1 MGAFYRRMINNVFC
15 YFWWNI
21 YLCDMKRLILASIA
35 LILLLPLIFMG
46 PRDELILSTYLLK
59 CALPCAMLLVL
70 WVNYLLVFPSYD
82 KHESKQ
88 KVIIQNVLLVIVCSV
103 FLAITHSMEFDMRA
117 SLPRHNEF
125 EQTHASHDIHAH
137 HGHHP
142 HKKFHLDNKFNPHKK
157 PHRDKPNHFVIYTG
171 LRDCFTL
178 TLVIFVAYA
187 IHASRRISRLKHEQQ
202 EMNAARQEAELRGL
216 RHQLSPHFLL
226 NTLNNIYS
234 LSILDSN
241 KASEAVMELSNLLRH
256 TLYESQDEMVS
267 LVSEAKFLMSYI
279 ELMRLRLAS
288 NVQVNQRILIAEDSE
303 TKVAPL
309 LFISLLENAFKHGV
323 APAQNCNIDI
333 LLEEDDKQIHL
344 HITNS
349 LHPKTTDDRSGHGI
363 GLQSVE
369 TRLNYYYPNLHT
381 WNYGA
386 HNNEWITDLSLAKS

>member
-1 MGAFYRRMINNVFC
+1 MTSIVFC

-21 YLCDMKRLILASIA
+21 YLCDMKRLILASVA

-46 PRDELILSTYLLK
+46 PRDELTLSTYLLK
-59 CALPCAMLLVL
+59 YALPCTMLLVF
-70 WVNYLLVFPSYD
+70 WANYLWILPTYY
-82 KHESKQ
+82 KHENKQ
-88 KVIIQNVLLVIVCSV
+88 KVIIQNVLLVIVCSA
-103 FLAITHSMEFDMRA
+103 FLAFTHSMEFNMRPP
-117 SLPRHNEF
+117 LPRHPKF
-125 EQTHASHDIHAH
+125 EHV
-137 HGHHP
+137 P
-142 HKKFHLDNKFNPHKK
+142 
-157 PHRDKPNHFVIYTG
+157 PHRDKPNNFVIYTG

-178 TLVIFVAYA
+178 TLVVFVAYA
-187 IHASRRISRLKHEQQ
+187 IHASRRISRLKREQQ

-288 NVQVNQRILIAEDSE
+288 NVQVNQHILIAEDSD

-323 APAQNCNIDI
+323 APALNCNIDI

-344 HITNS
+344 HISNS

-369 TRLNYYYPNLHT
+369 TRLNYYYPNRHT

-386 HNNEWITDLSLAKS
+386 HDNEWITDLGLAKY

>member
-1 MGAFYRRMINNVFC
+1 
-15 YFWWNI
+15 
-21 YLCDMKRLILASIA
+21 MKRLILASVA

-46 PRDELILSTYLLK
+46 PKDELMLSTYLLK
-59 CALPCAMLLVL
+59 CALPCSLLLVF
-70 WVNYLLVFPSYD
+70 WVNYSCIFPSYD
-82 KHESKQ
+82 KHESKR
-88 KVIIQNVLLVIVCSV
+88 KVFIQNMLLVAICSAM
-103 FLAITHSMEFDMRA
+103 LAITHQMEFDMRTQ
-117 SLPRHNEF
+117 L
-125 EQTHASHDIHAH
+125 THVRPNLEHVPHYHDS
-137 HGHHP
+137 HP
-142 HKKFHLDNKFNPHKK
+142 HTNPPHSHKRHHRHK
-157 PHRDKPNHFVIYTG
+157 PHHDDSKHFIIFTG

-178 TLVIFVAYA
+178 TLVVFVAYA
-187 IHASRRISRLKHEQQ
+187 IHASRRISRLKREQQ

-256 TLYESQDEMVS
+256 TLYESQNEMVS

-344 HITNS
+344 HIANS

-369 TRLNYYYPNLHT
+369 TRLNYYYPNRHT

-386 HNNEWITDLSLAKS
+386 HDNEWITDLCLAKY